1 MWNYNFWACSDDIFH
16 NRWIFLCVLI
26 DNFFHHNFQ
35 KNAHFSHVWH
45 YNFLSFYKSHFGNAC
60 IYQTFSKH
68 IYNVIWNIYFKIVS
82 LLGSPQLLS
91 YVTLRKKKWITLYPW
106 NSGAVIRWLSWK
118 LPQMTSRHWLN
129 RQRYFYIK
137 LIY

>member
-1 MWNYNFWACSDDIFH
+1 MNQIPPLLNCNSPPKPFTDS
-16 NRWIFLCVLI
+16 NKP
-26 DNFFHHNFQ
+26 Q
-35 KNAHFSHVWH
+35 KPIVI
-45 YNFLSFYKSHFGNAC
+45 SFYKSHFGNAC

-91 YVTLRKKKWITLYPW
+91 YVTVRKKKWITLYPW

-118 LPQMTSRHWLN
+118 LPQMTSRH
-129 RQRYFYIK
+129 
-137 LIY
+137 